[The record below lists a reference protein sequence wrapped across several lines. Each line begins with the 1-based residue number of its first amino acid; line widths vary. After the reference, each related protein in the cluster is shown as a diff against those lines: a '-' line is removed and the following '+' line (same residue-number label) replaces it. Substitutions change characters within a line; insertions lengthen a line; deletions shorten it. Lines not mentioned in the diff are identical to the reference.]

1 MKYGYEETRH
11 LSGYDLRSLCVKENL
26 YTLGTNEEYFNL
38 LETAE
43 KTENITT
50 DDLVELAT
58 DIKSHSETD
67 AEITS
72 IMFILAKACVSVFDE
87 V

>member
-1 MKYGYEETRH
+1 MKYGYKETRH
-11 LSGYDLRSLCVKENL
+11 LSGSDLRSLCVKENL

-38 LETAE
+38 LETSE

>member
-1 MKYGYEETRH
+1 MKYGYKETRH
-11 LSGYDLRSLCVKENL
+11 LSGSDLRSLCVKENL

>member
-1 MKYGYEETRH
+1 MKYGYKETRH
-11 LSGYDLRSLCVKENL
+11 LSGSDLRSLCIKENF

>member
-1 MKYGYEETRH
+1 MKYGYKETRH
-11 LSGYDLRSLCVKENL
+11 LSGSDLRSLCVKENR